1 MHMQREYHYRSLLL
15 FLKIEPTGTLAQSHN
30 NTIFADIPDSPTL
43 KYAIIFHNLAEVTG
57 AVSGAGL
64 SGRAQCDIVR
74 RNAALMLF
82 VTLLRDILLARHLIK
97 LSTLWSGDITSN
109 LTQILQCS
117 DCIVQVIRQ
126 VCNYSSGRVALYT
139 G

>member
-1 MHMQREYHYRSLLL
+1 MQREYRYWSLLL
-15 FLKIEPTGTLAQSHN
+15 FLKIEPTGTLPQQSHN

-43 KYAIIFHNLAEVTG
+43 KYAIIFHYLAEVTA

-117 DCIVQVIRQ
+117 DCMVQVIRQ
-126 VCNYSSGRVALYT
+126 LLVLQKGPSEGS
-139 G
+139 